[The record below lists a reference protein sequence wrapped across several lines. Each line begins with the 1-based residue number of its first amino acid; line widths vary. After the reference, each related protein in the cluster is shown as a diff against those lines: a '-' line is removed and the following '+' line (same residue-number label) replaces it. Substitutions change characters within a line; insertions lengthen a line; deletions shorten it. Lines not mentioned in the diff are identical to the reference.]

1 MENIN
6 IDNVRISI
14 NEDLRNILLVLNEVE
29 NILLFNSPNEYE
41 LKKEIIINSMNYY
54 MYNELDGPPIK
65 RRRLNN
71 E

>member
-14 NEDLRNILLVLNEVE
+14 NEDLRNILLGLNEVE
-29 NILLFNSPNEYE
+29 NILLFNSPNEYG